1 MIVSLTLWL
10 HDRSVYNP
18 GEKVSRA
25 RHGAAPLDKVM
36 SGVLCFFCLTHVVI
50 SHIYRT
56 NSVVDYRILEIIEFP

>member
-36 SGVLCFFCLTHVVI
+36 SGVL
-50 SHIYRT
+50 